1 MKRILVIYF
10 LLPLLS
16 FGQKLSKENKTKLKE
31 GNVFLKYKYYDHAY
45 KVFND
50 LIKVDSSNSAIKF
63 GYGVSQ
69 IMFAKKADIGIHY
82 LESLNEEEYPRKL
95 FYLGKAY
102 HLKED
107 FFTAISFYES
117 YAEVKSSNED
127 VFLEIRKSRRATR
140 LIDES
145 ADFDIENLV
154 DLNSKYSD
162 YTPVVS
168 EDGSTLF
175 FTSKREN
182 GIENIYTSEK
192 NGEEWKN
199 IEKLEKPI
207 NSETNDAIVNLS
219 SSANTIIL
227 YRTHENKTGGN
238 LLKSTIKDGIWS
250 DPEPLI
256 NPINTDFQEAS
267 ACITSNGNTIY
278 FSSNRPGG
286 FGGKDLYRITKLPDN
301 NWSLP
306 LNLGP
311 KINSEFDEDAPFL
324 SENQDKIYFSSN
336 NAESIG
342 GYDIFYS
349 EIDVNMELSSPINV
363 GSPINSVYDD
373 IFFSLVEN
381 GTVGYFS
388 SDRITGIGGLDLYRV
403 KMPYDDF
410 FIIGKSIVKAADS
423 KQIETKITLI
433 DEDLNK
439 VVGKYVSNVFNGKF
453 IMLLY
458 PDKKYHVV
466 IEANGYHSKTVHFNT
481 DGIEENEIELNYEL
495 VKKI

>member
-1 MKRILVIYF
+1 MRRILVILF
-10 LLPLLS
+10 LLPFLG

-31 GNVFLKYKYYDHAY
+31 GNVFLKYKYYNHAY
-45 KVFND
+45 NIFNT
-50 LIKVDSSNSAIKF
+50 LIKVDSTNSEIKY

-69 IMFAKKADIGIHY
+69 IMFAKKADLGIHY
-82 LESLNEEEYPRKL
+82 LESLNEEDYPGKL

-117 YAEVKSSNED
+117 YAEVKTTDED

-140 LIDES
+140 IIDES
-145 ADFDIENLV
+145 VDFEIENLV
-154 DLNSKYSD
+154 NLNSGDSD
-162 YTPVVS
+162 YTPVIS

-182 GIENIYTSEK
+182 GVENIYTSEK
-192 NGEEWKN
+192 EAGNWASV
-199 IEKLEKPI
+199 EKLGKPI

-227 YRTHENKTGGN
+227 YRTHDNQSGGN
-238 LLKSTIKDGIWS
+238 LLKSTFKDGMWS
-250 DPEPLI
+250 NPEPLI

-286 FGGKDLYRITKLPDN
+286 FGGKDLYRITKLPDSK
-301 NWSLP
+301 WSLP
-306 LNLGP
+306 MNLGP
-311 KINSEFDEDAPFL
+311 KINSEYDEDAPFL

-342 GYDIFYS
+342 GYDIFYV
-349 EIDVNMELSSPINV
+349 EIDLEMNLSNPVNM
-363 GSPINSVYDD
+363 GAPINSVFDD
-373 IFFSLVEN
+373 IFFSVGEN

-388 SDRITGIGGLDLYRV
+388 SDRIAGLGGLDLYKVR
-403 KMPYDDF
+403 MPYDDF
-410 FIIGKSIVKAADS
+410 FIIGKSKVFSSDS
-423 KQIETKITLI
+423 TQIETKITLI
-433 DEDLNK
+433 DENLNK
-439 VVGKYVSNVFNGKF
+439 VVGKYVSNIFNGKF

-458 PDKKYHVV
+458 PDKNYHVI
-466 IEANGYHSKTVHFNT
+466 IEADGYYSKTVHFNT
-481 DGIEENEIELNYEL
+481 YGIEDGELELNYEL
-495 VKKI
+495 IKKQ